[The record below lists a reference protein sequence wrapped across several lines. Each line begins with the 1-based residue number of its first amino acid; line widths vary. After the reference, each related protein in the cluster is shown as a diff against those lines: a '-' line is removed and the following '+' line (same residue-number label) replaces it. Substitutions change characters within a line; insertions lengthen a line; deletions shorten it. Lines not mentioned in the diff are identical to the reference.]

1 MKYRPDPNE
10 APSSSFGAT
19 SYYKMRGRTAGLLG
33 YGAIARET
41 ARLLQAFG
49 IKVIAANSRGERRVD
64 DGVSRAHPGVQLG
77 CTRAE
82 IFRMEGS

>member
-10 APSSSFGAT
+10 AHQSNFGST
-19 SYYKMRGRTAGLLG
+19 GFYKMRGRTAGLLG

-64 DGVSRAHPGVQLG
+64 DGVSRPPPYSVCNLAGPVW
-77 CTRAE
+77 T
-82 IFRMEGS
+82 

>member
-1 MKYRPDPNE
+1 MKYRPDPDA
-10 APSSSFGAT
+10 APTTSFGET
-19 SYYKMRGRTAGLLG
+19 GFYKMRGRTAGLLG

-64 DGVSRAHPGVQLG
+64 DGVSTATGLCGRS
-77 CTRAE
+77 CSE
-82 IFRMEGS
+82 KDDS